1 MKMKRMMTTSAIRL
15 LGMSAIMTFVS
26 SCNLLDF
33 RPENAL
39 TQTNAFAT
47 ETELNTTTVSI
58 LFLTSQAMA
67 DPSVF
72 QVAGEVA
79 DETHDKDQQRE
90 WNPKTI
96 ISLQQSWK
104 GFYDVIYE
112 SNLLLDNIHQTAN
125 LSEKQ
130 RAYHRGQALFAKG
143 FAYLNVAM
151 RFGDAIV
158 TKNSKVTQ
166 PYGISPV
173 LKVLDE
179 AIQAGKEAYELL
191 PPFEDL
197 RLPDGS
203 NPLNKQYASKGAA
216 AALLAHA
223 YAWKGSIIELYELP
237 GDAKEAYQ
245 ASIRYA
251 TSIIDG
257 KTGSYSLLSSPQ
269 ELVNYLANADRI
281 SPEDIYVLAFDK
293 TRSEYSTTPSVARF
307 FVSWPIDET
316 KKPEDI
322 ENATDLRLY
331 RSTALEL
338 FPDEGDQRRQSFF
351 YQLDEEHIVSEKSYV
366 IMYKY
371 NNVLYNVD
379 ESSEYGKYYRTLNAH
394 YTYWRLADIILL
406 RAECQAKLGNDAE
419 AIQDLNTVRSR
430 AGAALYPAAQDTK
443 GVRYAVFKEREREL
457 LFESDHRYFDV
468 VRNNYMSTEFVGKL
482 RVLTREE
489 IKGGALVLPVSSSAY
504 GEGHRNTLVRQKDYW
519 IQYEN

>member
-1 MKMKRMMTTSAIRL
+1 MKMKKIMTTTAMRL
-15 LGMSAIMTFVS
+15 LAASVIISFVS
-26 SCNLLDF
+26 SCNLLDL

-39 TQTNAFAT
+39 TQTNAFVT
-47 ETELNTTTVSI
+47 ETELNATTVSI

-72 QVAGEVA
+72 QTAGEVV
-79 DETHDKDQQRE
+79 DETYDKDQQRQ

-96 ISLQQSWK
+96 IGLQQSWK

-112 SNLLLDNIHQTAN
+112 SNLLLDNIHQTSN
-125 LSEKQ
+125 LSEQ
-130 RAYHRGQALFAKG
+130 QLAYHRGQALFAKG

-151 RFGDAIV
+151 RFGDAVV
-158 TKNSKVTQ
+158 TTDSKVSQ

-179 AIQAGKEAYELL
+179 AIQAGTEAYEIL
-191 PPFEDL
+191 PAFEDL
-197 RLPDGS
+197 KLPDAS
-203 NPLNKQYASKGAA
+203 SPLNKQYASKGAA

-223 YAWKGSIIELYELP
+223 YAWKGSVIELYNLQ

-251 TSIIDG
+251 TSVIDG
-257 KTGSYSLLSSPQ
+257 KAGSYSLLSSPQ
-269 ELVNYLANADRI
+269 ELVDYLSNADQI

-293 TRSEYSTTPSVARF
+293 MRSEYSSSPSVARF

-322 ENATDLRLY
+322 IYGTDLRLY
-331 RSTALEL
+331 RTTALDL
-338 FPDEGDQRRQSFF
+338 FPDEGDQRRESFF
-351 YQLDEEHIVSEKSYV
+351 YKLDEDHMVNDISYA
-366 IMYKY
+366 IMNKY
-371 NNVLYNVD
+371 NNALYNVD
-379 ESSEYGKYYRTLNAH
+379 EFSELGKVYRTLNAH

-406 RAECQAKLGNDAE
+406 RAECQAKLGNDGE
-419 AIQDLNTVRSR
+419 AIQDLNTIRNR

-443 GVRYAVFKEREREL
+443 GVKYAVFKEREREL

-482 RVLTREE
+482 RVLTPEE
-489 IKGGALVLPVSSSAY
+489 IKGGALVLPVSSGAY
-504 GEGHRNTLVRQKDYW
+504 GEGHRNTLIRQKDYW